1 MFFMILVGLIQVG
14 RAVVLSFSVRP
25 AAMPIDTL
33 VIALICFAIAEVIRR
48 QNRAEGMGDE
58 EKEVIPN
65 RPHPL
70 ARPQRAR
77 PSVPALP
84 SDK

>member
-1 MFFMILVGLIQVG
+1 MFLMIGLGLVQIG
-14 RAVVLSFSVRP
+14 RFIVAGVNPEQTNTVIIGVL
-25 AAMPIDTL
+25 
-33 VIALICFAIAEVIRR
+33 CFAVAEVIRR

-58 EKEVIPN
+58 EKEVRPN